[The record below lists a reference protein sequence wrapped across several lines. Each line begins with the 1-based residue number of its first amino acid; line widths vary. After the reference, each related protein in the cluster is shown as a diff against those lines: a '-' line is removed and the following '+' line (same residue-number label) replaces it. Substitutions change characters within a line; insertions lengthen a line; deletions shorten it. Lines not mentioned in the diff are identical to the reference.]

1 VSWSYSG
8 DPATSPLDLARFL
21 IRDTDS
27 SDQLL
32 QNEELQFLVDTW
44 GDGYEA
50 ARNAALTLAA
60 KFTRQSVQS
69 KSVGDLSI
77 SESFAGRAGEYRE
90 LAAAIADMRMRQ
102 SPPTPWVARGNLQ
115 PTADRKPLD
124 QTDFRLG
131 RFDNKAF

>member
-1 VSWSYSG
+1 MSWSYSG
-8 DPATSPLDLARFL
+8 DPSTSALDLARFL

-27 SDQLL
+27 ADQLL

-44 GDGYEA
+44 GDAYEA

-77 SESFAGRAGEYRE
+77 SESFAGRANEYRE
-90 LAAAIADMRMRQ
+90 LAQSIADMRMRLT
-102 SPPTPWVARGNLQ
+102 PPRPWVAAGNLV
-115 PTADRKPLD
+115 PTADRTPLD

-131 RFDNKAF
+131 RFDNKGF

>member
-1 VSWSYSG
+1 MSWSYSG

-27 SDQLL
+27 ADQLL
-32 QNEELQFLVDTW
+32 QNEELQFLIDTW
-44 GDGYEA
+44 GDAYEA
-50 ARNAALTLAA
+50 ARNAAMTLAA
-60 KFTRQSVQS
+60 KFTRLSVQS

-90 LAAAIADMRMRQ
+90 LAQSIADMRMRL

-115 PTADRKPLD
+115 PTSERTPLD

>member
-8 DPATSPLDLARFL
+8 NPGSSPLDLARFL
-21 IRDTDS
+21 IRDTES

-32 QNEELQFLVDTW
+32 QNEELQFLIDTW
-44 GDGYEA
+44 GDAYEA
-50 ARNAALTLAA
+50 ARNAAMTLAA

-77 SESFAGRAGEYRE
+77 SESFAGRANEYRE
-90 LAAAIADMRMRQ
+90 LAQSIADMRMRLN
-102 SPPTPWVARGNLQ
+102 PPTPWVAKGNLQ
-115 PTADRKPLD
+115 PTDVRKPLN

-131 RFDNKAF
+131 EFANRAF

>member
-1 VSWSYSG
+1 MSWSYSG
-8 DPATSPLDLARFL
+8 DPSTSLLDLARFL

-27 SDQLL
+27 DDQLL
-32 QNEELQFLVDTW
+32 QDEELQFLIDTW

-90 LAAAIADMRMRQ
+90 LAQSIADMRMRLT
-102 SPPTPWVARGNLQ
+102 PPKPWVARGNLQ
-115 PTADRKPLD
+115 RTDERTPLD
-124 QTDFRLG
+124 KTDFRLG
-131 RFDNKAF
+131 QLDNKGF

>member
-1 VSWSYSG
+1 MSWSYSG
-8 DPATSPLDLARFL
+8 DPSTSLLDLARFL

-27 SDQLL
+27 DDQLL
-32 QNEELQFLVDTW
+32 QDEELQFLIDTW

-90 LAAAIADMRMRQ
+90 LAQSIADMRMRLT
-102 SPPTPWVARGNLQ
+102 PPKPWVSRGNLQ
-115 PTADRKPLD
+115 RTDERKPLD
-124 QTDFRLG
+124 KTDFRLG
-131 RFDNKAF
+131 QLDNKGF